1 MWMRSGR
8 VVRASDSQCRSRIC
22 PGVRSQRPPT
32 QQMKQCW
39 LLQIKKKNPKKSPF
53 KKSILM
59 VVTAAAELIKANIR
73 QFLSILSKSISWDS
87 PFKSCVCWQE
97 VVGSS
102 GVMGTL
108 SWLSVSGTN
117 MVELEDR
124 DLSLCPNLLSLNLR
138 HHTVE
143 LFLWQE
149 QKVR

>member
-1 MWMRSGR
+1 M
-8 VVRASDSQCRSRIC
+8 
-22 PGVRSQRPPT
+22 
-32 QQMKQCW
+32 
-39 LLQIKKKNPKKSPF
+39 
-53 KKSILM
+53 
-59 VVTAAAELIKANIR
+59 
-73 QFLSILSKSISWDS
+73 
-87 PFKSCVCWQE
+87 CWQE

-143 LFLWQE
+143 LFL
-149 QKVR
+149 